1 MKTLIM
7 KTLIKKINK
16 ELILFTLSSLSTS
29 AVDALIY
36 GVLVKTIFN
45 PDKMS
50 TGILISTTIA
60 RIVSC
65 LLNYIINKE
74 KVFNSNDNSSNTL
87 VKFAIMSIAIM
98 LMSSLLVTIL
108 FNLTHIESIIIKV
121 VVDTC
126 LFFVSYGIQKKYI
139 F

>member
-1 MKTLIM
+1 MKNIL
-7 KTLIKKINK
+7 KKINK

-45 PDKMS
+45 PNKIS

-74 KVFNSNDNSSNTL
+74 KVFNSYDNSSNTL

>member
-1 MKTLIM
+1 MKNIL
-7 KTLIKKINK
+7 KKINK

-74 KVFNSNDNSSNTL
+74 KVFNSNDNSSNAL

>member
-1 MKTLIM
+1 MKNL
-7 KTLIKKINK
+7 LKKINK
-16 ELILFTLSSLSTS
+16 EFILFTLSSLSS
-29 AVDALIY
+29 SVVDALIY

-65 LLNYIINKE
+65 LYNYILNKN
-74 KVFNSNDNSSNTL
+74 KVFKSSDNTSHTL
-87 VKFAIMSIAIM
+87 LKYTIMSIVIM
-98 LMSSLLVTIL
+98 LMSSLLVTVL
-108 FNLTHIESIIIKV
+108 FNLTHFESIIIKV

>member
-1 MKTLIM
+1 MKNL
-7 KTLIKKINK
+7 LKKINK
-16 ELILFTLSSLSTS
+16 EFILFTLSSLSS
-29 AVDALIY
+29 SVVDALIY

-45 PDKMS
+45 PNKMS

-65 LLNYIINKE
+65 LYNYILNKN
-74 KVFNSNDNSSNTL
+74 KVFKSSDNTSHTL
-87 VKFAIMSIAIM
+87 LKYTIMSIVIM

-108 FNLTHIESIIIKV
+108 FNLTHFESIIIKV

>member
-1 MKTLIM
+1 MKNIL
-7 KTLIKKINK
+7 KKINK

-74 KVFNSNDNSSNTL
+74 KVFNSSNNTSQTL
-87 VKFAIMSIAIM
+87 LKYAIMSIVIM

>member
-1 MKTLIM
+1 MKNL
-7 KTLIKKINK
+7 LKKINK
-16 ELILFTLSSLSTS
+16 EFILFTLSSLSS
-29 AVDALIY
+29 SVVDALIY

-60 RIVSC
+60 RILSC
-65 LLNYIINKE
+65 LYNYILNKN
-74 KVFNSNDNSSNTL
+74 KVFKSNDNTSHTL
-87 VKFAIMSIAIM
+87 LKYTIMSIVIM

-108 FNLTHIESIIIKV
+108 FNLTHFESIIIKV

-126 LFFVSYGIQKKYI
+126 LFFVSYGIQKKFI